1 MDADLTVIAADPAE
15 KIEALAEVVYTIRA
29 GRVIFGAGA
38 RVAQRLHERECRRL
52 R

>member
-29 GRVIFGAGA
+29 GRVIFGPG
-38 RVAQRLHERECRRL
+38 R
-52 R
+52 